1 MIFEAA
7 CYDLDAR
14 VVGFHWL
21 VFIDLVF
28 TDWSSLRVVFVIV
41 ESLVDLLGE
50 FLEYVV
56 DFSLELGVFDVKQAS
71 GRGVARREGAFF
83 DLGVVEVLQILK
95 KADGGEGLF
104 DGGVLGGVDEA
115 HGFVDIERD
124 VRDDKFCILV
134 GGEKL
139 GEIVF

>member
-1 MIFEAA
+1 M
-7 CYDLDAR
+7 
-14 VVGFHWL
+14 
-21 VFIDLVF
+21 
-28 TDWSSLRVVFVIV
+28 RVVFVIV

-56 DFSLELGVFDVKQAS
+56 DFGLELGVFDVKQAS

-83 DLGVVEVLQILK
+83 DLGVVEVLQIFK
-95 KADGGEGLF
+95 KADGSERLF

-124 VRDDKFCILV
+124 IRDDKFCILV

-139 GEIVF
+139 CEVVF

>member
-1 MIFEAA
+1 MTLMLELLA
-7 CYDLDAR
+7 
-14 VVGFHWL
+14 
-21 VFIDLVF
+21 FIDLVF
-28 TDWSSLRVVFVIV
+28 IDWSSLWIVFAII
-41 ESLVDLLGE
+41 EGLVDLLGE

-56 DFSLELGVFDVKQAS
+56 DFGLELGVFDVKQAG

-83 DLGVVEVLQILK
+83 DLGVVEVLQIFK

-104 DGGVLGGVDEA
+104 DGGVLGRVDEA

-134 GGEKL
+134 GGKKL
-139 GEIVF
+139 GEVVF

>member
-1 MIFEAA
+1 MTLMLELLA
-7 CYDLDAR
+7 
-14 VVGFHWL
+14 
-21 VFIDLVF
+21 FIDLVF
-28 TDWSSLRVVFVIV
+28 TDWSLLRVVFVIV
-41 ESLVDLLGE
+41 EGLVDLLGE

-56 DFSLELGVFDVKQAS
+56 DFGLELGVFDVKQAS

-124 VRDDKFCILV
+124 IRDDKFCILV
-134 GGEKL
+134 GGKKL
-139 GEIVF
+139 CKVVF

>member
-1 MIFEAA
+1 MTLMLELLA
-7 CYDLDAR
+7 
-14 VVGFHWL
+14 
-21 VFIDLVF
+21 FIGL
-28 TDWSSLRVVFVIV
+28 SSLGILFVIV
-41 ESLVDLLGE
+41 EGLVDLLGE

-56 DFSLELGVFDVKQAS
+56 DFGLELGVFDVKQAG

-115 HGFVDIERD
+115 HGFVDIECD
-124 VRDDKFCILV
+124 VRDDKFRILI

-139 GEIVF
+139 CKVVF